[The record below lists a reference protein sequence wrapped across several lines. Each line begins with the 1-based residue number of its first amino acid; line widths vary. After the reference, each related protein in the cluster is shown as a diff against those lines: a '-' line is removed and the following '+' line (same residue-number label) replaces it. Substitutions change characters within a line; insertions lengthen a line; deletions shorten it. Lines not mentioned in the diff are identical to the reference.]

1 MKTDDIL
8 QRYMD
13 LPKFM
18 YLLQNS
24 SLFLPKMSIFDDHL
38 EGGLTAKNYLSS
50 SNDGAILDVAL
61 NCFAPATNE
70 TSEERSKRLELG
82 ETVSKEIKQ
91 RIFETPFGLYKRDDL
106 DELFP
111 RCREFIYVSCWHK
124 SSHECS
130 AMWSLYGGDNNS
142 VCIFTTEEKLR
153 TQTAD
158 NGNKLNEIKLED
170 VKYIDHKSDTLSCNK
185 LEPFLAKSLPFSF
198 EKEARL
204 IAYDPTLNLNS
215 AVINEANGIKLTIR
229 SLPELIDKV
238 VISPKADA
246 WFADSVK
253 QLCDSKGINVVTKST
268 LRIERVVSFFSALEQ
283 LQETGL

>member
-1 MKTDDIL
+1 MNTDDIL

-38 EGGLTAKNYLSS
+38 EGGLTAKNYLLS
-50 SNDGAILDVAL
+50 SNDGAMLDVAL
-61 NCFAPATNE
+61 NCFAPGTNE

-82 ETVSKEIKQ
+82 KTVRKEIKQ
-91 RIFETPFGLYKRDDL
+91 RTFETPFGLYQRDDI

-111 RCREFIYVSCWHK
+111 KCREFIYVSCWHK

-142 VCIFTTEEKLR
+142 ICIFTTEEKLR
-153 TQTAD
+153 TQIVD
-158 NGNKLNEIKLED
+158 NGSNSNIIELED
-170 VKYIDHKSDTLSCNK
+170 VRYIDHKSDTLSGNA
-185 LEPFLAKSLPFSF
+185 LEPFLAKSLPYSF

-204 IAYDPTLNLNS
+204 IAYDPTLNLDS
-215 AVINEANGIKLTIR
+215 ILVNEANGIKLTIR

-253 QLCDSKGINVVTKST
+253 KLCDSKGINVVTKST
-268 LRIERVVSFFSALEQ
+268 LITERVGSFFSALEQ
-283 LQETGL
+283 LQ